1 MEIPILTLN
10 KKLTKVSFAD
20 IKGYITSYENEKCKS
35 SIYCD
40 NIPSFHGG
48 KQKIKEINKYLRS
61 RG

>member
-1 MEIPILTLN
+1 M
-10 KKLTKVSFAD
+10 FAKSKSQISD
-20 IKGYITSYENEKCKS
+20 VIDLLRKQGYITSYENEKCKS